1 MYVNPNS
8 MLLFVDAG
16 KVAGAPLKLL
26 CSSLKLNEKAE
37 PAVNLSCMFDKS
49 TTTLPSVVTGEA
61 ELIVYPTL
69 LNPLLD
75 NALKP
80 ISVLLTSTV

>member
-1 MYVNPNS
+1 M
-8 MLLFVDAG
+8 FVDAG

-26 CSSLKLNEKAE
+26 CDNLRLNEKAE

-49 TTTLPSVVTGEA
+49 TLTLPRVVTDDA
-61 ELIVYPTL
+61 ELMVYPTL